1 MNKQSLITILL
12 TVLLSVTCAKALA
25 HDIVA
30 DNADGVT
37 IYYSWINNNTE
48 LEVSYRGS
56 SSSSYT
62 NEYFGNVIIPA
73 TVVYQGSKYKV
84 TAIGYCAFEEC
95 TNLTSVSIPN
105 SVRYI
110 GTKAFSGCNEIT
122 KITVGKGV
130 TSIGEYAFSGCSKL
144 KSISLP
150 NNITAISDY
159 AFSSCSALVSF
170 VIPNNVTSIGRYAFS
185 GANRLNSIVIPNNV
199 TSIGDGAFSGC
210 INIGYVV
217 LGKSV
222 KNINDGSFAQCK
234 ELSSVYCLAENV
246 PTTNKDAFYG
256 SGIDEVSLRVP
267 EASLNKYSN
276 TAPWKNFGRKRA
288 LDVSTIPVMPTC
300 AKPTISFV
308 DGKIQF
314 SCETEEVDYISE
326 VTVSDDNTYL
336 DDNITTPTKFEVSVY
351 AAKTGYINSETA
363 TAEFNISSDI
373 IMSGDVNNDGEVN
386 VADHVKL
393 SEIIMNQNE

>member
-12 TVLLSVTCAKALA
+12 AVLLSMTCAEALA
-25 HDIVA
+25 HDIETP
-30 DNADGVT
+30 NAEGVT

-73 TVVYQGSKYKV
+73 TVIYQGSKYKV
-84 TAIGYCAFEEC
+84 TSIGYCAFEEC

-122 KITVGKGV
+122 KITIGKG
-130 TSIGEYAFSGCSKL
+130 
-144 KSISLP
+144 
-150 NNITAISDY
+150 
-159 AFSSCSALVSF
+159 
-170 VIPNNVTSIGRYAFS
+170 
-185 GANRLNSIVIPNNV
+185 V

-267 EASLNKYSN
+267 EASLNKFSN
-276 TAPWKNFGRKRA
+276 TVPWKNFGRKRA

>member
-12 TVLLSVTCAKALA
+12 AILLSMTGAKALA
-25 HDIVA
+25 HDIEA
-30 DNADGVT
+30 PNADGVT
-37 IYYSWINNNTE
+37 IYYNWIKNKTE

-56 SSSSYT
+56 SSTSYD
-62 NEYFGNVIIPA
+62 NEYIGNVVIPS
-73 TVVYQGSKYKV
+73 TVVYQGSTYKV
-84 TAIGYCAFEEC
+84 TSIGYCAFEEC
-95 TNLTSVSIPN
+95 IYLTSVSIPN
-105 SVRYI
+105 SVKSI
-110 GTKAFSGCNEIT
+110 GTKAFLNCNEIT
-122 KITVGKGV
+122 KITIGKGV
-130 TSIGEYAFSGCSKL
+130 ASIGEYAFCGCSIL

-150 NNITAISDY
+150 NNITAISSY
-159 AFSSCSALVSF
+159 AFQNCKALTSF
-170 VIPNNVTSIGRYAFS
+170 VIPNSVTSIGRYAFS
-185 GANRLNSIVIPNNV
+185 GANRLNSIFIPDNV

-210 INIGYVV
+210 IKIGYIV

-276 TAPWKNFGRKRA
+276 TVPWKNFGRKRA

-300 AKPTISFV
+300 AKPAISLV

-314 SCETEEVDYISE
+314 SCETEGVDYISE
-326 VTVSDDNTYL
+326 VTVSDDNTYF
-336 DDNITTPTKFEVSVY
+336 DDNIATPTKFEVSVY
-351 AAKTGYINSETA
+351 ATKTGYINSETA
-363 TAEFNISSDI
+363 TAEFNISNDI
-373 IMSGDVNNDGEVN
+373 IMSGDVNNDGKVN

-393 SEIIMNQNE
+393 SEIIMNQKE